1 MFTDIRRTS
10 APDTLEATDP
20 NVYPNF
26 SITYTHAGINILN
39 RIGRDPMKVY
49 RKPDVF
55 GITVT

>member
-1 MFTDIRRTS
+1 MFTDIRSTS
-10 APDTLEATDP
+10 TPDTLEATDP

-26 SITYTHAGINILN
+26 SITYTYARINILN
-39 RIGRDPMKVY
+39 RIGGDPMKVY

>member
-1 MFTDIRRTS
+1 MLTDIRRTS
-10 APDTLEATDP
+10 TPDTLEAIDP

-26 SITYTHAGINILN
+26 SRTYTHAGTNILN
-39 RIGRDPMKVY
+39 CIAGDPMKVY